1 VSKLGAVV
9 EAVEKHGRFV
19 LEQVKRARSDERF
32 ARAVIERWNKIKAE
46 TPIAK
51 APTGLPLPRL
61 ALPEIDEPGEI
72 ARYLFSEGLPGEFPY
87 LNGAYREMY
96 LEPLREIETGS
107 YGNKKSSNGDSN
119 GAIAARV
126 SRAKTPE
133 PPARPP
139 LQEEP
144 TRLFSG
150 LMLAEDTN
158 KRFHF
163 LSAHQRSKRLSTA
176 FDGPT
181 LYGIDSDADGVFG
194 KIGEGGV
201 AVDTVEDMVR
211 LYDGFELGA
220 PNFSA
225 SMTISGPAPIIM
237 AMYIAAAKRRFGP
250 KVVPNL
256 RGTIQAD
263 IFKEVQAQNET
274 IFPTEASLRFLCDM
288 IEWTTANMP
297 RWYPVSISGYHIGEA
312 GSTPVQQA
320 AYTLSNG
327 FAYAEMLTARGV
339 PVDQFAPRLSFFLD
353 CGLDVEYIALAR
365 VSRKIWAIG
374 MRDVFGANARG
385 QMFKL
390 HTQTSG
396 RSLIAAEFKN
406 NLTRTAAELMLA
418 YMNGTNSCHS
428 NSADE
433 PFTTPSEE
441 WIRLAAHGQAIL
453 LEESGIF
460 KHTMNMLSG
469 SPGMKAVE
477 RAVEKAILDE
487 FREIES
493 LGGVLAAVENR
504 YQRSQIQNAAHRYE
518 QQIYDGTRPIVGLN
532 RYRNGADEMPEIEL
546 ARTPRARQKLQVERL
561 KKFKKKNA
569 EKSKSALDKLATAV
583 ERGENCFRL
592 CWKRWKF
599 VHLAKS
605 LAACKRLWGGSGR
618 WCKRSAESQCFVNRF
633 GRARLYRAGASPNEG
648 SAKQVVRR

>member
-1 VSKLGAVV
+1 MSKLGQVV
-9 EAVEKHGRFV
+9 EAVEKYNQFV
-19 LEQVKRARSDERF
+19 LDQVKRARSDEKFGREL
-32 ARAVIERWNKIKAE
+32 IHRWNETKAK
-46 TPIAK
+46 TPVTQT
-51 APTGLPLPRL
+51 PTGLPLPRL

-72 ARYLFSEGLPGEFPY
+72 ARYLFGEGLPGEFPF

-96 LEPLREIETGS
+96 LEPVREIESAS
-107 YGNKKSSNGDSN
+107 YGKKTLASGAKQKVDGNG
-119 GAIAARV
+119 
-126 SRAKTPE
+126 
-133 PPARPP
+133 ARPP
-139 LQEEP
+139 EEP

-158 KRFHF
+158 ERFHY
-163 LSAHQRSKRLSTA
+163 LTQHQRTHRLSTA

-201 AVDTVEDMVR
+201 AIDTVEDMTR
-211 LYDGFELGA
+211 LYDGFDLGS

-237 AMYIAAAKRRFGP
+237 AMYIAAAKRRFGS
-250 KVVPNL
+250 KVVPKL

-274 IFPTEASLRFLCDM
+274 IFPIEASLRFLTDM
-288 IEWTTANMP
+288 VEFTTREMP
-297 RWYPVSISGYHIGEA
+297 RWYPISISGYHIGEA

-327 FAYAEMLTARGV
+327 FAYAEMFAARGI
-339 PVDQFAPRLSFFLD
+339 PVDQFGPRLSFFLD
-353 CGLDVEYIALAR
+353 CGLDAEYIALAR
-365 VSRKIWAIG
+365 VSRRVWAIG
-374 MRDVFGANARG
+374 MRDAFNAGPRG
-385 QMFKL
+385 QLFKL

-418 YMNGTNSCHS
+418 YMNATNSCHS

-477 RAVEKAILDE
+477 RAVERAILDE
-487 FREIES
+487 FREIER
-493 LGGVLAAVENR
+493 LGGVLAAVEDR
-504 YQRSQIQNAAHRYE
+504 FQRSQIQNAAHRYE
-518 QQIYDGTRPIVGLN
+518 QQIYDGTRPIIGLN
-532 RYRNGADEMPEIEL
+532 RYRNGTDDIPEVKL
-546 ARTPRARQKLQVERL
+546 ARTPRKKQQLQVDRL
-561 KKFKKKNA
+561 AKFKKKNA
-569 EKSKSALDKLATAV
+569 EKSKRALDKLAAVAESGKNCFPALLDAV
-583 ERGENCFRL
+583 EVCSLGQITGRLQEVVGRFRPM
-592 CWKRWKF
+592 
-599 VHLAKS
+599 V
-605 LAACKRLWGGSGR
+605 
-618 WCKRSAESQCFVNRF
+618 
-633 GRARLYRAGASPNEG
+633 
-648 SAKQVVRR
+648 

>member
-1 VSKLGAVV
+1 MSKLGRVV
-9 EAVEKHGRFV
+9 EAVEKYNQHV
-19 LEQVKRARSDERF
+19 LDEVKRARTDQKFGREMLD
-32 ARAVIERWNKIKAE
+32 RWSEIKRNIKIG
-46 TPIAK
+46 T
-51 APTGLPLPRL
+51 APTGLKLPRL

-72 ARYLFSEGLPGEFPY
+72 TRFLLGDGLPGEFPY

-96 LEPLREIETGS
+96 LEPWQEPPVETGTYEKNGHGEKARLNGS
-107 YGNKKSSNGDSN
+107 RNGKKN
-119 GAIAARV
+119 GAANRAATIA
-126 SRAKTPE
+126 KPQQT
-133 PPARPP
+133 
-139 LQEEP
+139 EEP

-211 LYDGFELGA
+211 LYDGFDLGS
-220 PNFSA
+220 PDFSA

-237 AMYIAAAKRRFGP
+237 AMYIAAAKRRFGDD
-250 KVVPNL
+250 VVPKL

-274 IFPTEASLRFLCDM
+274 IFPIEASLRFLGDM
-288 IEWTTANMP
+288 MEWTMRKMP

-327 FAYAEMLTARGV
+327 FAYAEMMAERGMSA
-339 PVDQFAPRLSFFLD
+339 DEFGPRLSFFLD
-353 CGLDVEYIALAR
+353 CGLDVEYIALTR
-365 VSRKIWAIG
+365 VSRRIWAIG
-374 MRDVFGANARG
+374 MREVFGAGPKA
-385 QMFKL
+385 QLYKV

-396 RSLIAAEFKN
+396 RSLVAAEFRN

-441 WIRLAAHGQAIL
+441 WIRLSAHSQGIL

-477 RAVEKAILDE
+477 RAVEAAILEE
-487 FREIES
+487 FREIER
-493 LGGVLAAVENR
+493 LGGVMGAVENR

-518 QQIYDGTRPIVGLN
+518 QQIYDGTRPIVALN
-532 RYRNGADEMPEIEL
+532 KYRNENEEMHEFEL
-546 ARTPRARQKLQVERL
+546 ARTPRSKQQLQVDRL
-561 KKFKKKNA
+561 KKFKAKNA
-569 EKSKSALDKLATAV
+569 KKAEQALDRLAEVV
-583 ERGENCFRL
+583 ETNENCFPTLMDAVEVCSLGQISERL
-592 CWKRWKF
+592 QE
-599 VHLAKS
+599 VV
-605 LAACKRLWGGSGR
+605 GR
-618 WCKRSAESQCFVNRF
+618 FRPMV
-633 GRARLYRAGASPNEG
+633 
-648 SAKQVVRR
+648 

>member
-1 VSKLGAVV
+1 MSKLGQVV
-9 EAVEKHGRFV
+9 ESVENYNKFV
-19 LEQVKRARSDERF
+19 LDQVKSARSEQKFGR
-32 ARAVIERWNKIKAE
+32 ELMGRWNDVKAKIPVSR
-46 TPIAK
+46 T
-51 APTGLPLPRL
+51 PTGLPLPRL

-72 ARYLFSEGLPGEFPY
+72 ARYIFGEGLPGEFPY
-87 LNGAYREMY
+87 LNAAYREMY
-96 LEPLREIETGS
+96 LEPVREIES
-107 YGNKKSSNGDSN
+107 FEKNASKIDKSASRTDS
-119 GAIAARV
+119 
-126 SRAKTPE
+126 SRGEKIPQA
-133 PPARPP
+133 
-139 LQEEP
+139 EEP

-158 KRFHF
+158 ERFHY
-163 LSAHQRSKRLSTA
+163 LTQHQRTHRLSTA

-201 AVDTVEDMVR
+201 AIDTVEDMVR
-211 LYDGFELGA
+211 LYDGFDLGS

-250 KVVPNL
+250 KVVSKL

-274 IFPTEASLRFLCDM
+274 IFPIEPSLRFLTDM
-288 IEWTTANMP
+288 VEFTTGEMP
-297 RWYPVSISGYHIGEA
+297 RWYPISISGYHIGEA

-327 FAYAEMLTARGV
+327 FAYAEMFAARGI
-339 PVDQFAPRLSFFLD
+339 PIDQFGPRLSFFLD

-365 VSRKIWAIG
+365 VSRRIWAIG
-374 MRDVFGANARG
+374 MRDVFGAGPKA
-385 QMFKL
+385 QLFKL

-406 NLTRTAAELMLA
+406 NLTRTAAELILA
-418 YMNGTNSCHS
+418 YMNATNSCHS

-477 RAVEKAILDE
+477 RAVEAAILDE
-487 FREIES
+487 FREIDR
-493 LGGVLAAVENR
+493 LGGVLAAVEER

-518 QQIYDGTRPIVGLN
+518 QQIYDGTRPIIGLN
-532 RYRNGADEMPEIEL
+532 RYRDGAEEIPDVKL
-546 ARTPRARQKLQVERL
+546 ARTPRKKQQLQVDRL
-561 KKFKKKNA
+561 AKFKKKNA
-569 EKSKSALDKLATAV
+569 EKAKRALDKLADAV
-583 ERGENCFRL
+583 ERGENFFPILLEAAEVCSLGQITGRLQEVVGRFRPM
-592 CWKRWKF
+592 
-599 VHLAKS
+599 V
-605 LAACKRLWGGSGR
+605 
-618 WCKRSAESQCFVNRF
+618 
-633 GRARLYRAGASPNEG
+633 
-648 SAKQVVRR
+648 

>member
-1 VSKLGAVV
+1 MSKLGNVV
-9 EAVEKHGRFV
+9 EAVEKYNQHV
-19 LEQVKRARSDERF
+19 LDEVKRARTDEEF
-32 ARAVIERWNKIKAE
+32 GQEMLDRWNDIKGRIKMGA
-46 TPIAK
+46 
-51 APTGLPLPRL
+51 APTGLKLPRL

-72 ARYLFSEGLPGEFPY
+72 TRYLLGEGLPGEFPY
-87 LNGAYREMY
+87 TAGAYREMY
-96 LEPLREIETGS
+96 LEPLRELEAGS
-107 YGNKKSSNGDSN
+107 YGRDGKNGKNGHAKNGSNGKN
-119 GAIAARV
+119 AAKV
-126 SRAKTPE
+126 AVPKPIE
-133 PPARPP
+133 V
-139 LQEEP
+139 EEP

-150 LMLAEDTN
+150 LGLAEDTN

-163 LSAHQRSKRLSTA
+163 LTGHQRSARLSTA

-181 LYGIDSDADGVFG
+181 LYGIDSDAEGVFG
-194 KIGEGGV
+194 KIGEGGL
-201 AVDTVEDMVR
+201 AIDTYEDMIR
-211 LYDGFELGA
+211 LYDGFDMGSPA
-220 PNFSA
+220 FSA

-237 AMYIAAAKRRFGP
+237 AMYIAAAKKRFGA

-288 IEWTTANMP
+288 IEWTSAEMP

-320 AYTLSNG
+320 AYTVSNG
-327 FAYAEMLTARGV
+327 FAYAEMLAARGI

-353 CGLDVEYIALAR
+353 CGLDVEYIALSR
-365 VSRKIWAIG
+365 VSRRIWAIG
-374 MRDVFGANARG
+374 MRDVFGAGPKG

-396 RSLIAAEFKN
+396 RSLVAAEFKN

-453 LEESGIF
+453 LDESGIF

-477 RAVEKAILDE
+477 RAVEEGMLEE
-487 FREIES
+487 FRQIEAF
-493 LGGVLAAVENR
+493 GGVLPAIEHR

-518 QQIYDGTRPIVGLN
+518 EQIYNGTRPIIALTKYN
-532 RYRNGADEMPEIEL
+532 DMKDEMPEVKMV
-546 ARTPRARQKLQVERL
+546 RTPKAKKQLQVDRL
-561 KKFKKKNA
+561 AKFKKRNA
-569 EKSKSALDKLATAV
+569 AKAERALDKLTEVV
-583 ERGENCFRL
+583 ESGKNCFPTLIETVEVCSLGQITGRL
-592 CWKRWKF
+592 Q
-599 VHLAKS
+599 
-605 LAACKRLWGGSGR
+605 
-618 WCKRSAESQCFVNRF
+618 E
-633 GRARLYRAGASPNEG
+633 
-648 SAKQVVRR
+648 VVGHFRPMV

>member
-1 VSKLGAVV
+1 MSKLGQVV
-9 EAVEKHGRFV
+9 EAVEKYNHFV
-19 LEQVKRARSDERF
+19 IDQVKRARSDEKF
-32 ARAVIERWNKIKAE
+32 GCELINRWNETKAK
-46 TPIAK
+46 TPVTHT
-51 APTGLPLPRL
+51 PTGLPLPRL

-72 ARYLFSEGLPGEFPY
+72 ARYLFGEGLPGEFPF

-96 LEPLREIETGS
+96 LEPVREIETGS
-107 YGNKKSSNGDSN
+107 YGKKTSVNGAKQKAGGDS
-119 GAIAARV
+119 V
-126 SRAKTPE
+126 
-133 PPARPP
+133 RPP
-139 LQEEP
+139 EEP

-158 KRFHF
+158 ERFHY
-163 LSAHQRSKRLSTA
+163 LTQHQRTHRLSTA

-201 AVDTVEDMVR
+201 AIDTVEDMVR
-211 LYDGFELGA
+211 LYDGFDLGS

-250 KVVPNL
+250 KVVPKL

-274 IFPTEASLRFLCDM
+274 IFPIEASLRFLTDM
-288 IEWTTANMP
+288 VEFTTREMS
-297 RWYPVSISGYHIGEA
+297 RWYPISISGYHIGEA

-327 FAYAEMLTARGV
+327 FAYAEMFAARGI
-339 PVDQFAPRLSFFLD
+339 PVDQFGPRLSFFLD

-365 VSRKIWAIG
+365 VSRRIWAIG
-374 MRDVFGANARG
+374 MRDAFGAGPRG
-385 QMFKL
+385 QLFKL

-418 YMNGTNSCHS
+418 YMNATNSCHS

-433 PFTTPSEE
+433 PFTTPGEE

-477 RAVEKAILDE
+477 RAVEAAILDE
-487 FREIES
+487 FREIER
-493 LGGVLAAVENR
+493 LGGVLAAVEDR
-504 YQRSQIQNAAHRYE
+504 FQRSQIQNAAHRYE
-518 QQIYDGTRPIVGLN
+518 QQIYDGTRPIIGLN
-532 RYRNGADEMPEIEL
+532 KYRNGEDDAPEIKL
-546 ARTPRARQKLQVERL
+546 ARTPRKKQQLQVDRL
-561 KKFKKKNA
+561 AKFKKKNA
-569 EKSKSALDKLATAV
+569 EKAKRALNKLVDVVA
-583 ERGENCFRL
+583 RGENCFPALLEAVEVASLGQITLRL
-592 CWKRWKF
+592 QGVVGKF
-599 VHLAKS
+599 RPMV
-605 LAACKRLWGGSGR
+605 
-618 WCKRSAESQCFVNRF
+618 
-633 GRARLYRAGASPNEG
+633 
-648 SAKQVVRR
+648 

>member
-1 VSKLGAVV
+1 MSKLGQVV
-9 EAVEKHGRFV
+9 EAVGKYNQFV
-19 LEQVKRARSDERF
+19 LEQVKRARVDEKFGRDLLG
-32 ARAVIERWNKIKAE
+32 RWNDIKAKIP
-46 TPIAK
+46 TTRT
-51 APTGLPLPRL
+51 PTGLPLPRL
-61 ALPEIDEPGEI
+61 ALPEINEPGEI
-72 ARYLFSEGLPGEFPY
+72 ARYLFGDGLPGEFPF

-96 LEPLREIETGS
+96 LEPVREIES
-107 YGNKKSSNGDSN
+107 FEKNE
-119 GAIAARV
+119 AVAAGV
-126 SRAKTPE
+126 SPANRAKMQPTRL
-133 PPARPP
+133 PP
-139 LQEEP
+139 QEEP

-158 KRFHF
+158 ERFHY
-163 LSAHQRSKRLSTA
+163 LTRHQRTHRLSTA

-201 AVDTVEDMVR
+201 AIDTVEDMVR
-211 LYDGFELGA
+211 LFDGFDLGS

-237 AMYIAAAKRRFGP
+237 AMYIAAAKRRFGH
-250 KVVPNL
+250 KVVSKL

-274 IFPTEASLRFLCDM
+274 IFPIEPSLRFLTDM
-288 IEWTTANMP
+288 VEFTTREMP
-297 RWYPVSISGYHIGEA
+297 RWYPISISGYHIGEA

-327 FAYAEMLTARGV
+327 FAYAEMFAGRGI
-339 PVDQFAPRLSFFLD
+339 PVDQFGPRLSFFLD
-353 CGLDVEYIALAR
+353 CGLDAEYIALAR
-365 VSRKIWAIG
+365 VSRRIWAIG
-374 MRDVFGANARG
+374 MRDVFGAGPPA
-385 QMFKL
+385 QLYKL

-418 YMNGTNSCHS
+418 YMNATNSCHS

-477 RAVEKAILDE
+477 RAVEAAILDE
-487 FREIES
+487 FREIER
-493 LGGVLAAVENR
+493 LGGVLAAVEER
-504 YQRSQIQNAAHRYE
+504 YQRSQIQNASHRYE
-518 QQIYDGTRPIVGLN
+518 QQIYDGTRPIIGLN
-532 RYRNGADEMPEIEL
+532 RYRQGVEEAPEVKL
-546 ARTPRARQKLQVERL
+546 VRTPRKKQQLQVDRL
-561 KKFKKKNA
+561 RKFKKKNA
-569 EKSKSALDKLATAV
+569 EKAKRALDKLANVV
-583 ERGENCFRL
+583 ERGENCFPTLLEAAEVCSLGQITGRL
-592 CWKRWKF
+592 QE
-599 VHLAKS
+599 VV
-605 LAACKRLWGGSGR
+605 GR
-618 WCKRSAESQCFVNRF
+618 FRPMV
-633 GRARLYRAGASPNEG
+633 
-648 SAKQVVRR
+648 

>member
-1 VSKLGAVV
+1 MSKLGRVV
-9 EAVEKHGRFV
+9 EAVEDYNQHV
-19 LEQVKRARSDERF
+19 LAEVQRARTEKKFGQQMVD
-32 ARAVIERWNKIKAE
+32 RWNEIKRNIKVS
-46 TPIAK
+46 T
-51 APTGLPLPRL
+51 APTGLKLPRL
-61 ALPEIDEPGEI
+61 ALPEIDEAGEI
-72 ARYLFSEGLPGEFPY
+72 TRYLLGEGLPGEFPF

-96 LEPLREIETGS
+96 LEPMQDAPIETGT
-107 YGNKKSSNGDSN
+107 YEKNGDGRKSRLN
-119 GAIAARV
+119 GSRNGNANGNGSAAPAKAANRV
-126 SRAKTPE
+126 AETIRKPQQA
-133 PPARPP
+133 
-139 LQEEP
+139 EEP

-201 AVDTVEDMVR
+201 AIDTVEDMVR
-211 LYDGFELGA
+211 LYDGFDLGS
-220 PNFSA
+220 PDFSA
-225 SMTISGPAPIIM
+225 SMTISGPAPIMM
-237 AMYIAAAKRRFGP
+237 AMYIAAARRRFGDDVIP
-250 KVVPNL
+250 KL

-274 IFPTEASLRFLCDM
+274 IFPVEASLRFLADM
-288 IEWTTANMP
+288 MEWTMRHMP

-327 FAYAEMLTARGV
+327 FAYAEMFAARGI
-339 PVDQFAPRLSFFLD
+339 PVDQFGPRLSFFLD
-353 CGLDVEYIALAR
+353 CGLDAEYIALSR
-365 VSRKIWAIG
+365 VSRRIWAIG
-374 MRDVFGANARG
+374 MRDVFGAGPRG
-385 QMFKL
+385 QLFKL

-406 NLTRTAAELMLA
+406 NLTRTATELILS
-418 YMNGTNSCHS
+418 YMNATNSCHS

-477 RAVEKAILDE
+477 RAVETAILQE
-487 FREIES
+487 FREIER
-493 LGGVLAAVENR
+493 LGGVMGAVENR

-518 QQIYDGTRPIVGLN
+518 QQIYDGTRPIIGLN
-532 RYRNGADEMPEIEL
+532 KYRDGNDDPPEVKL
-546 ARTPRARQKLQVERL
+546 ARTPRAKQQLQVDRL
-561 KKFKKKNA
+561 RKFKKKNA
-569 EKSKSALDKLATAV
+569 DKANGALDKLAAAAEAGQNIFPALLEAAEVCSLGQITGRLQEVAG
-583 ERGENCFRL
+583 RFRPM
-592 CWKRWKF
+592 
-599 VHLAKS
+599 V
-605 LAACKRLWGGSGR
+605 
-618 WCKRSAESQCFVNRF
+618 
-633 GRARLYRAGASPNEG
+633 
-648 SAKQVVRR
+648 

>member
-1 VSKLGAVV
+1 MSKLGQVV
-9 EAVEKHGRFV
+9 ESVEKYNQFV
-19 LEQVKRARSDERF
+19 VDQVKRARTDKDFGRDLLG
-32 ARAVIERWNKIKAE
+32 RWNDIKAKIPV
-46 TPIAK
+46 TR

-72 ARYLFSEGLPGEFPY
+72 ARFLFGEGLPGEFPF

-96 LEPLREIETGS
+96 LEPIREIESFEKNGDT
-107 YGNKKSSNGDSN
+107 KKSD
-119 GAIAARV
+119 
-126 SRAKTPE
+126 AKKIPQ
-133 PPARPP
+133 A
-139 LQEEP
+139 EEP

-158 KRFHF
+158 ERFHF

-201 AVDTVEDMVR
+201 AIDTVEDMVR
-211 LYDGFELGA
+211 LYDGFDLGSA
-220 PNFSA
+220 NFSA

-237 AMYIAAAKRRFGP
+237 AMYIAAGKRRFGP
-250 KVVPNL
+250 SVVPKL
-256 RGTIQAD
+256 RGTVQAD

-274 IFPTEASLRFLCDM
+274 IFPIEPSLRFLTDM
-288 IEWTTANMP
+288 VEFTSREMP
-297 RWYPVSISGYHIGEA
+297 RWYPISISGYHIGEA

-327 FAYAEMLTARGV
+327 FAYAEMFAARGI
-339 PVDQFAPRLSFFLD
+339 PVDQFGPRLSFFLD

-365 VSRKIWAIG
+365 VSRRIWAIG
-374 MRDVFGANARG
+374 MRDVFGAGPKA
-385 QMFKL
+385 QLYKL

-396 RSLIAAEFKN
+396 RSLIAAEIKN
-406 NLTRTAAELMLA
+406 NLTRTAVELMLA
-418 YMNGTNSCHS
+418 YMNATNSCHS

-477 RAVEKAILDE
+477 RAVEAAILEE
-487 FREIES
+487 FREIER
-493 LGGVLAAVENR
+493 LGGVLAAVEDR
-504 YQRSQIQNAAHRYE
+504 YQRSQNQNASHRYE
-518 QQIYDGTRPIVGLN
+518 QQINEGVRPIIGLN
-532 RYRNGADEMPEIEL
+532 KYRNGAEDMPEVKL
-546 ARTPRARQKLQVERL
+546 ARTPRKKQQLQVDRL
-561 KKFKKKNA
+561 TKFKKKNA
-569 EKSKSALDKLATAV
+569 DKSKHALDKLAAVVESGKNCFPELLEAV
-583 ERGENCFRL
+583 EVCSLGQITGRLQEVVGRFRPM
-592 CWKRWKF
+592 
-599 VHLAKS
+599 V
-605 LAACKRLWGGSGR
+605 
-618 WCKRSAESQCFVNRF
+618 
-633 GRARLYRAGASPNEG
+633 
-648 SAKQVVRR
+648 

>member
-1 VSKLGAVV
+1 MSKLGQVV
-9 EAVEKHGRFV
+9 ESVENYNQFV
-19 LEQVKRARSDERF
+19 LDQVKRARTDQKFGRDLLG
-32 ARAVIERWNKIKAE
+32 RWNDVKAKIPVTR
-46 TPIAK
+46 TPTAIS
-51 APTGLPLPRL
+51 LPRL

-72 ARYLFSEGLPGEFPY
+72 ARYIFGEGLPGEFPY
-87 LNGAYREMY
+87 LNAAYPEMY
-96 LEPLREIETGS
+96 LEPIREIES
-107 YGNKKSSNGDSN
+107 FEKNG
-119 GAIAARV
+119 GTVAAGV
-126 SRAKTPE
+126 SPAKQSKTQPTL
-133 PPARPP
+133 RP

-158 KRFHF
+158 RRFHY
-163 LSAHQRSKRLSTA
+163 LTRHQRTHRLSTA

-181 LYGIDSDADGVFG
+181 LYGLDSDADGVFG

-201 AVDTVEDMVR
+201 AIDTVEDMVR
-211 LYDGFELGA
+211 LYDGFDLGS

-225 SMTISGPAPIIM
+225 SMTISGPAPMIM

-250 KVVPNL
+250 KVVPKL

-274 IFPTEASLRFLCDM
+274 IFPIEPSLRFLTDM
-288 IEWTTANMP
+288 VEFTTREMP
-297 RWYPVSISGYHIGEA
+297 RWYPISISGYHIGEA

-327 FAYAEMLTARGV
+327 FAYVEMFAGRGI
-339 PVDQFAPRLSFFLD
+339 PVDQFGPRLSFFLD

-365 VSRKIWAIG
+365 VSRRIWAIG
-374 MRDVFGANARG
+374 MRDVFGAGLRA
-385 QMFKL
+385 QLFKL

-406 NLTRTAAELMLA
+406 NLTRTAAELMLS
-418 YMNGTNSCHS
+418 YMNATNSCHS

-477 RAVEKAILDE
+477 RAVEAAILDE
-487 FREIES
+487 FRAIER
-493 LGGVLAAVENR
+493 LGGVLAAVEER
-504 YQRSQIQNAAHRYE
+504 YQRSQIQSAAHRYE
-518 QQIYDGTRPIVGLN
+518 QQIYDGTRPIIGLN
-532 RYRNGADEMPEIEL
+532 RYRDGDDEAPEVKL
-546 ARTPRARQKLQVERL
+546 ARTPRAKQQLQVDRL
-561 KKFKKKNA
+561 RKFKKKNA
-569 EKSKSALDKLATAV
+569 ENARRPLDKLAKVADA
-583 ERGENCFRL
+583 GENIFPALLEAAEVCSLGQITGRLQEVVGRFRPM
-592 CWKRWKF
+592 
-599 VHLAKS
+599 V
-605 LAACKRLWGGSGR
+605 
-618 WCKRSAESQCFVNRF
+618 
-633 GRARLYRAGASPNEG
+633 
-648 SAKQVVRR
+648 